1 LGYLGLELLLLIDE
15 RTKLVVVGFRFELA
29 QLIHLIQNGLNLFV
43 LSLVLGEESI
53 SFLHGLCN
61 NFFSTGPNRIVLA
74 L

>member
-1 LGYLGLELLLLIDE
+1 LGYLGLESLLLIDE

-29 QLIHLIQNGLNLFV
+29 QLIDLIQNGLNLFV

-53 SFLHGLCN
+53 SFMRGLGN